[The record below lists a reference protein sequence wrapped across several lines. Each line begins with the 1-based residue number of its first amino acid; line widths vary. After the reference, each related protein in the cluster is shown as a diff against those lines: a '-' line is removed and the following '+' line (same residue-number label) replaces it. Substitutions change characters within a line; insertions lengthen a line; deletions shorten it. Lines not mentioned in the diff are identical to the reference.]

1 MSTTTQTPPRVRP
14 RFGPRFALSMAAAVG
29 IVALAIGPYGRDIAA
44 MAMTARPHAP
54 DLTVFAALSPAVK
67 IHLITALAALVLGA
81 ALMWARKGRVF
92 HRIAGWTWVGLVA
105 TTAGVTL
112 LITEFNHGAWSW
124 LHLFTGWTLL
134 ILPLGVIAARRR
146 QIAQHRKT
154 MMGLFYG
161 AFAINLIFAAMP
173 GRTLWAMVMG

>member
-1 MSTTTQTPPRVRP
+1 
-14 RFGPRFALSMAAAVG
+14 
-29 IVALAIGPYGRDIAA
+29 
-44 MAMTARPHAP
+44 
-54 DLTVFAALSPAVK
+54 
-67 IHLITALAALVLGA
+67 
-81 ALMWARKGRVF
+81 
-92 HRIAGWTWVGLVA
+92 
-105 TTAGVTL
+105 L
-112 LITEFNHGAWSW
+112 LITELNHGAWSW

-173 GRTLWAMVMG
+173 GRTLWTLVLG